1 MGKVGLLNL
10 NIFFHTVLSEETIRT
25 SEYIYLPQNSRRL
38 CHISNF
44 QWKRDVDVHFV
55 VSRKTWERERE
66 REREREIDSHKETK
80 VLPFHFLLVKGL
92 GRWVRHLIH
101 NMEKV
106 SPSKTSQGCSKIVI
120 SLDLSL
126 NKWQTVWANNSR
138 LQ

>member
-1 MGKVGLLNL
+1 MTVQDVKLIGQGRFITFKY
-10 NIFFHTVLSEETIRT
+10 IFHTVLSEEIIPT
-25 SEYIYLPQNSRRL
+25 SEYVYLPQNSRRL

-55 VSRKTWERERE
+55 VSCKTEMRERE
-66 REREREIDSHKETK
+66 RERIKQTVTKKTK
-80 VLPFHFLLVKGL
+80 VLLFHFLLVKGL

-126 NKWQTVWANNSR
+126 NK
-138 LQ
+138 